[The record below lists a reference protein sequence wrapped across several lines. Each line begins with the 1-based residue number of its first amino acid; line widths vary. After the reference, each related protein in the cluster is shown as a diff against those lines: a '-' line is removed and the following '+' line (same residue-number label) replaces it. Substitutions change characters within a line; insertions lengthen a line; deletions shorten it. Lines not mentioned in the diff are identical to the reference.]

1 MRVRWTL
8 RPLRSS
14 TEQKLL
20 DATIGVLK
28 MQKRS
33 LGVGGPDVSAIG
45 LGCMGMAHASGVPSM
60 YGPVDD
66 SEALDTLREAMALG
80 VNLWDTAELYGPY
93 QNEELL
99 GRAIVGH
106 RSEVFIATKFGFAIG
121 PDGNFTGADGRPE
134 NVHRAVEG
142 SLRRLGV
149 ETIDLLYQHRLDP
162 KVPIEETVGA
172 MADLVRVGK
181 VRYLGLSE
189 VGPGRLRR
197 AHAVHP
203 ISALQSEWSLWER
216 GIEGPILDACR
227 ELGVA
232 VVPFCPLGRGFLTG
246 TARRAEDYPET
257 DYRRHDPR
265 FQGANFDANQAMVA
279 AVGRV
284 ARGNSATAAQ
294 VALAWLLAQGPNVIP
309 IPGAKRRA
317 HLRENASAADLRLTA
332 DDLAELDRAAPRG
345 AASGARYAAEHM
357 AMVER

>member
-1 MRVRWTL
+1 
-8 RPLRSS
+8 
-14 TEQKLL
+14 
-20 DATIGVLK
+20 

-33 LGVGGPDVSAIG
+33 LGMGGPAISAIG

-66 SEALDTLREAMALG
+66 GEALATLREALALG
-80 VNLWDTAELYGPY
+80 VNFWDTAELYGPY

-99 GRAIVGH
+99 GRAIAGR
-106 RSEVFIATKFGFAIG
+106 RSEVFIATKFGFAIQ

-134 NVHRAVEG
+134 NVRRAVEG

-172 MADLVRVGK
+172 MADLVRAGK
-181 VRYLGLSE
+181 VRCLGLSE
-189 VGPGRLRR
+189 VGPARLRR

-216 GIEGPILDACR
+216 GIEGSILDACR
-227 ELGVA
+227 ALGVA
-232 VVPFCPLGRGFLTG
+232 IVPFCPLGRGFLTG

-257 DYRRHDPR
+257 DYRRQDPR
-265 FQGANFDANQAMVA
+265 FQGANFDANHAIVA

-284 ARGNSATAAQ
+284 AHSRSATAAQ
-294 VALAWLLAQGPNVIP
+294 VALAWLLAQGQDVIP
-309 IPGAKRRA
+309 IPGAKRRN
-317 HLRENASAADLRLTA
+317 HLRENASAADLRLSP

-345 AASGARYAAEHM
+345 AASGPRYAAEHM